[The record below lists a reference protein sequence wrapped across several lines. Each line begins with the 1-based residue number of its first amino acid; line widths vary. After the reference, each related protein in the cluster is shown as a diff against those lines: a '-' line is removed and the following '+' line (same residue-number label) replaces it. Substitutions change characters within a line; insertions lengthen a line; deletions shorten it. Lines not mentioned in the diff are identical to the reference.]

1 MLTEFDMNVGDAA
14 VKTMD
19 VADEHLVSWMGWEYK
34 SYVAIT
40 GYDSPFFDKDSNVIE
55 KAVRQVSRTYAQVV
69 SGKIN
74 SMRFNDTDSSFALS
88 YEVSSDQVGK
98 ETLVYYNK

>member
-1 MLTEFDMNVGDAA
+1 
-14 VKTMD
+14 
-19 VADEHLVSWMGWEYK
+19 MGWEYK

-40 GYDSPFFDKDSNVIE
+40 GYDSPFFDRDSNVIVP
-55 KAVRQVSRTYAQVV
+55 AVRQVSRTYAQIV

-74 SMRFNDTDSSFALS
+74 SMRFNDTDSSFLLS
-88 YEVSSDQVGK
+88 YEVSSDQIGK